1 VQHLRK
7 HPKKYEA
14 AVVEFLK
21 RTMSVVEEEEEVE
34 TRLSQNRRSKPS
46 LRFPQLSGSFGI

>member
-1 VQHLRK
+1 LRK